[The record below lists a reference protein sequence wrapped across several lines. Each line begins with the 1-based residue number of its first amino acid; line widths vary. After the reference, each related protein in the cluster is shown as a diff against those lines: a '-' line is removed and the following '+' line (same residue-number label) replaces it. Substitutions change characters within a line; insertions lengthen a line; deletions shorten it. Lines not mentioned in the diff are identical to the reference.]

1 MYVTENSGKFVQI
14 TASYHHFFTYVTLS
28 QASLSV
34 CLMLCVHAMRIPS
47 GQSEIDII
55 NKVAGGMV
63 NITTIL
69 LLYCEVRNNFIVGEF
84 LNRFKW
90 I

>member
-1 MYVTENSGKFVQI
+1 
-14 TASYHHFFTYVTLS
+14 
-28 QASLSV
+28 
-34 CLMLCVHAMRIPS
+34 MLCVHAVRIPS
-47 GQSEIDII
+47 GQSDIDII

-84 LNRFKW
+84 LNRFK
-90 I
+90 